1 MIYDLRHTFA
11 TRAVRDKINL
21 WALVKIMGHKDLRSI
36 ARYVHLNQEDM
47 DAAML
52 ALHKTTASG

>member
-21 WALVKIMGHKDLRSI
+21 WALVKIMGHKDPQVHRALRPPQPGGHGRGY
-36 ARYVHLNQEDM
+36 AGAPQNN
-47 DAAML
+47 
-52 ALHKTTASG
+52 G